1 MNKFELNK
9 ALKVGLNEFDK
20 TINPFQR
27 DDVLFVHSSEYPENI
42 QVETNE
48 ILHDNQNEPSKTT
61 IITDSKSNSI
71 AKNVVNRNSNS
82 HYFVSNFN
90 DGSSMSISHN
100 IYCIN
105 YKMINEVTV
114 NITNPTKGQV
124 TEISYNVST
133 GTLTSYIVEN
143 GMNVTLAEDEVRDKL
158 LQILAVATNYA
169 KSITIDNLIDNG
181 YSKTLNYSER

>member
-9 ALKVGLNEFDK
+9 ALKVELNEFDK

-27 DDVLFVHSSEYPENI
+27 DDVLFLHASEYPENI
-42 QVETNE
+42 LVETDE
-48 ILHDNQNEPSKTT
+48 VLHDNQNEPSKTT
-61 IITDSKSNSI
+61 TITDKKTNSI
-71 AKNVVNRNSNS
+71 AKNIINRYSNS
-82 HYFVSNFN
+82 HYFTSNFN

-100 IYCIN
+100 VYCIN
-105 YKMINEVTV
+105 SRLINEISV

-124 TEISYNVST
+124 TEISYDISN

-143 GMNVTLAEDEVRDKL
+143 GMKVTLPENEVRDKL

-169 KSITIDNLIDNG
+169 KSITIDNLVDNG